1 MQGYIERSIT
11 DTLKT
16 RLGLFPAVAL
26 VGPRQCGKSSLARR
40 ISEDYPAAIR
50 LDCENPRD
58 RAKLADPQ
66 LYLET
71 NASKLVCL
79 DEIQLMPELFP
90 VLRTEIDRDRRPGRF
105 LILGSAS
112 RTLINKS
119 AESLA
124 GRIDY
129 LELSPFLPTEYLP
142 GRPSSLLGALWRGGF
157 PESALA
163 ASDMASVLWREAFIK
178 SIVERDLSMLGTR
191 VSAIAWHRFLT
202 MTAHLQGQILN
213 AAKLGTSLDLVGQA
227 VRARLDF
234 LQEAL
239 FVRLLPPWEGN
250 LKKRL
255 IKSPKLYIRDSG
267 ICHNLLGID
276 SVESLLGHPVFGSSW
291 EAFCVETL
299 TVSFPDWTPSFY
311 RSSGGAEL
319 DLVLERGNR
328 RFAFEFKASSAP
340 SPTRGFHSALAD
352 LESERAY
359 LVGILEGSYPAG
371 ANVTACGIRECVELV
386 RGRILALARR

>member
-1 MQGYIERSIT
+1 MQGCIERSMT
-11 DTLKT
+11 STLKG
-16 RLGLFPAVAL
+16 RLEVFPAVAMI
-26 VGPRQCGKSSLARR
+26 GPRQCGKSRLAQR
-40 ISEDYPAAIR
+40 ISEDVHGAIR
-50 LDCENPRD
+50 LDLENPRD

-66 LYLET
+66 LYFEM
-71 NASKLVCL
+71 NATKFVCI
-79 DEIQLMPELFP
+79 DEVQLMPELFP

-112 RTLINKS
+112 RALINKS

-124 GRIDY
+124 GRIDF

-142 GRPSSLLGALWRGGF
+142 GTPPTLLNALWRGGF

-163 ASDMASVLWREAFIK
+163 TSDAASVLWREAFLR
-178 SIVERDLSMLGTR
+178 SIVERDLPLLGSR
-191 VSAIAWHRFLT
+191 VSSLAWRRFLT
-202 MTAHLQGQILN
+202 MIAHLQGQILN
-213 AAKLGTSLDLVGQA
+213 AAKLGASLDLAGQA

-267 ICHNLLGID
+267 LCHSLLGID
-276 SVESLLGHPVFGSSW
+276 GIEALLGHPVFGSSW

-299 TVSFPDWTPSFY
+299 TISFPDWTPSFY
-311 RSSGGAEL
+311 RSSGGAEI
-319 DLVLERGNR
+319 DLVLERGSR
-328 RFAFEFKASSAP
+328 RLVFEFKASSAP
-340 SPTRGFHSALAD
+340 APNRGFHSALAD
-352 LESERAY
+352 LEPEHAY
-359 LVGILEGSYPAG
+359 LVGIVEGSYPISSK
-371 ANVTACGIRECVELV
+371 VTACGIRECVDLV
-386 RGRILALARR
+386 RGRI